1 MDRTMEAAAERT
13 SAPWHLWVVGVLSL
27 LWNGFGA
34 YDYLMSKLQN
44 REYLEGAFAPA
55 GVSVDAGIAYMDAMP
70 LWANL
75 AWGFGVW
82 GAVAGSILLLLRSR
96 YAMHAFV
103 VSLAGLVL
111 GAIRQTTSPM
121 PGMTD
126 SAVPM
131 AFTAVITI
139 FTLLL
144 IWYARRQTATGVL
157 R

>member
-1 MDRTMEAAAERT
+1 MDRTIEAAAERT
-13 SAPWHLWVVGVLSL
+13 TAPWHLWVVGVLSL

-55 GVSVDAGIAYMDAMP
+55 RVSVDEGIAYMNAMP

-75 AWGFGVW
+75 AWGLGVW
-82 GAVAGSILLLLRSR
+82 GAVAGSVLLLVRSR
-96 YAMHAFV
+96 FALHAFA
-103 VSLAGLVL
+103 VSLLGLIFGSVH
-111 GAIRQTTSPM
+111 QMSNPM

-126 SAVPM
+126 TAMPLV
-131 AFTAVITI
+131 FTAVITI
-139 FTLLL
+139 ITLLL
-144 IWYARRQTATGVL
+144 IWYARRQSLRGVL